1 MPDLILVLGLG
12 PGVGRGVLSWERSSM
27 LARGASSSSSPASSL
42 AMVTADYSSG
52 HNISNLFT
60 ITSTRCCGVGDGTM
74 GSGGTLDTALYTLDP
89 CQCLVCVMGDR
100 TLTLLLVTSRLCAL
114 LSPTAT
120 GGHSLGH
127 VGHLYTVQTLSTV
140 RCTLYNIA
148 TILTAQTIIVTFP
161 GSGLNP
167 LIL

>member
-1 MPDLILVLGLG
+1 
-12 PGVGRGVLSWERSSM
+12 
-27 LARGASSSSSPASSL
+27 
-42 AMVTADYSSG
+42 
-52 HNISNLFT
+52 
-60 ITSTRCCGVGDGTM
+60 M

-89 CQCLVCVMGDR
+89 CQCSV
-100 TLTLLLVTSRLCAL
+100 TLLLVTSRLCAL

-140 RCTLYNIA
+140 RCTLYNTA
-148 TILTAQTIIVTFP
+148 TILTAQTVIVTFP